1 MKKII
6 SLVLAAIMLIC
17 CTSVFA
23 ESPLSFTPAD
33 VLEWLAAGDQNAA
46 DVDEQAA
53 NASYNLGLA
62 LAYVTSLNANEDQLA
77 SLQDILNALVE
88 VRDNEE
94 LSASQKQ
101 GVNCAYIVRLL
112 TLLCKESDVEG
123 VHAERLQG
131 YIDSYNE
138 ADESIDSSEGQ
149 TVNALFTSVKLATLL
164 VEECCT
170 SQELIDQLQS
180 GVSEMSAENEAA
192 ENASEQMVIGA
203 KWLRK
208 MLGAFAKL
216 NNSNCISMI
225 EQEWNLRESLIVE
238 NELNANQTL
247 VQYLASSV
255 YAMAIFTGFYT
266 VE

>member
-1 MKKII
+1 M
-6 SLVLAAIMLIC
+6 
-17 CTSVFA
+17 
-23 ESPLSFTPAD
+23 
-33 VLEWLAAGDQNAA
+33 
-46 DVDEQAA
+46 
-53 NASYNLGLA
+53 
-62 LAYVTSLNANEDQLA
+62 
-77 SLQDILNALVE
+77 
-88 VRDNEE
+88 
-94 LSASQKQ
+94 
-101 GVNCAYIVRLL
+101 
-112 TLLCKESDVEG
+112 
-123 VHAERLQG
+123 
-131 YIDSYNE
+131 
-138 ADESIDSSEGQ
+138 
-149 TVNALFTSVKLATLL
+149 NALFTSVKLATLL

-208 MLGAFAKL
+208 MRGAFAKL